1 MSIGMKQQSGLKVSP
16 PAKQPLDDKQLR
28 RDRWTAIA
36 VVMVTIALMALI
48 VWLASVSGG
57 TVHEGIDYWPMMP

>member
-1 MSIGMKQQSGLKVSP
+1 MSTVMKNHTGPIVSP

-36 VVMVTIALMALI
+36 VVTVVIALMALI
-48 VWLASVSGG
+48 VWLASLGG
-57 TVHEGIDYWPMMP
+57 GVEYEGIDYWHMMP